1 MEISQDELEVKI
13 NSGEKLIVDFY
24 AEWCGPCKLMK
35 PTFDRIS
42 NENQNVQMYTLNVDS
57 NKELAV
63 KLGVR
68 SIPTIKVFSD
78 GELIEN
84 KVGAINER
92 DILKLIELLN

>member
-13 NSGEKLIVDFY
+13 NNGEKLIVDFY

-78 GELIEN
+78 GVLIEN

>member
-68 SIPTIKVFSD
+68 SIPTIKVFSG